1 MTRLVLDTNVALAGL
16 LWSNHSR
23 RLLEWAIEESVFLY
37 SSPALIEE
45 LAHTLA
51 YPKLAHRMALLD
63 TAPSAVLARYSALVS
78 TVSPQ
83 HVPRV
88 IAHDADD
95 DQVLACAL
103 TAQADLIVSGDK
115 HLHSLGGH
123 YNGIP
128 ILTPALAVQQ
138 IAKITR

>member
-1 MTRLVLDTNVALAGL
+1 MTRLVLDTNVAVAGL

-23 RLLEWAIEESVFLY
+23 RLLDLAADETVSLY
-37 SSPALIEE
+37 SSPALIDE

-51 YPKLAHRMALLD
+51 YPKLARRLAVLD
-63 TAPSAVLARYSALVS
+63 TTPDVLLARYSALVS
-78 TVSPQ
+78 MVSPEQ
-83 HVPRV
+83 VPRV

-103 TAQADLIVSGDK
+103 TAQAGLIVSGDK
-115 HLHSLGGH
+115 HLLSLGGH

-128 ILTPALAVQQ
+128 ILTPAQAVQQ
-138 IAKITR
+138 IAR

>member
-1 MTRLVLDTNVALAGL
+1 LTRLVLDTNVAVAGL

-23 RLLEWAIEESVFLY
+23 RLLDLAADETVSLY
-37 SSPALIEE
+37 SSPALIDE

-51 YPKLAHRMALLD
+51 YPKLARRLAVLD
-63 TAPSAVLARYSALVS
+63 TTPDVLLARYSALVS
-78 TVSPQ
+78 MVSPEQ
-83 HVPRV
+83 VPRV

-103 TAQADLIVSGDK
+103 TAQAGLIVSGDK
-115 HLHSLGGH
+115 HLLSLGGH

-128 ILTPALAVQQ
+128 ILTPAQAVQQ
-138 IAKITR
+138 IAR